1 MNHNVFADLVK
12 QVEEGNK
19 ADLKFEGD
27 GLSAVRR
34 FIPKERL
41 ILLGGG
47 HIALALCQVGVLLDF
62 AVSVVDDRPSFC
74 NPLRFPQAEETI
86 CDSFENAI
94 RRLKVRQED
103 FVCVIT
109 RGHQHDADC
118 LRELLVGTM
127 PKYLGM
133 IGSRRRVSGLMEL
146 LKEEKYDPERLA
158 QVNAPIG
165 ISINAQT
172 PMEIAISIA
181 AQLVEYRRKGHGH
194 QEEDRVDYLMQTNVD
209 MALLKT
215 FAQPKEPM
223 MAAVVMDTKGST
235 PVKAGAMMAVGRL
248 GRIEGTIGGGCGEA
262 EITQVA
268 RRMIGSGEKK
278 VITIN
283 MTNEVAGDEGMVCG
297 GVMRVL
303 LEDIE

>member
-1 MNHNVFADLVK
+1 MKHEIFADLVK

-19 ADLKFEGD
+19 VDIRFEGD
-27 GLSAVRR
+27 GFSEVRR

-47 HIALALCQVGVLLDF
+47 HIALALCKIGVLLDF
-62 AVSVVDDRPSFC
+62 SVSVVDDRPSFC
-74 NPLRFPQAEETI
+74 NALRFPEAEQAI

-94 RRLKVRQED
+94 RRLDIREED

-133 IGSRRRVSGLMEL
+133 IGSRRRVKGLMEL
-146 LKEEKYDPERLA
+146 LKEEKFDPERLA

-165 ISINAQT
+165 LSINAQT
-172 PMEIAISIA
+172 TMEIAVSIA
-181 AQLVEYRRKGHGH
+181 AQLVEYRRKDHKRSG
-194 QEEDRVDYLMQTNVD
+194 EDTYDCMMQTNVD
-209 MALLKT
+209 MELLKT
-215 FAQPKEPM
+215 FANPQEPM
-223 MAAVVMDTKGST
+223 MLAVVLDTKGST
-235 PVKAGAMMAVGRL
+235 PVKAGSMMAVGRL
-248 GRIEGTIGGGCGEA
+248 GRIAGTIGGGCGEA

-268 RRMIGSGEKK
+268 RRMVGTGEKK
-278 VITIN
+278 VVSVN
-283 MTNEVAGDEGMVCG
+283 MTNDIAGDEGMVCG
-297 GVMRVL
+297 GVMSVL
-303 LEDIE
+303 LEEIE